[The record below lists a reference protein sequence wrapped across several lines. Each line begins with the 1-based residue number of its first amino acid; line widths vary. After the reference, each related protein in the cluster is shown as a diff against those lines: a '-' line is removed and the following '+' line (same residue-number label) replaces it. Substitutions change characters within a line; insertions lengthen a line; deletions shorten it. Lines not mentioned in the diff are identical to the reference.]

1 MIKMKKRRRKTS
13 YYIKQAAV
21 YAVIIL
27 LALVCVIPL
36 YWMVRSSFMKNTDI
50 YSMRP
55 FVFWPKE
62 MLWSNYTDALKA
74 ADFGRYAINTITIVA
89 GCLIGTLLT
98 SSMAAYAF
106 ARIKW
111 KGQGFC
117 SALVLST
124 MMLPGSVTLIP
135 QFMHWRNF
143 HMIDTYWPLILP
155 SFFGGGAFN
164 IFLLRQFFL
173 GIPKDLDEA
182 ARIDGAGPLQI
193 FFRIIMPISVP
204 IFITAGLMI
213 FMNQWNSYMWPLL
226 VARSKEIRTIQ
237 IAISAFSGER
247 AIQWTYIFAECIM
260 DL

>member
-1 MIKMKKRRRKTS
+1 MKKRRRKTS
-13 YYIKQAAV
+13 YYIKKQAAV
-21 YAVIIL
+21 YGDYSSGSGL
-27 LALVCVIPL
+27 RNPTL

-106 ARIKW
+106 SRIKW

-117 SALVLST
+117 FALVLST

-135 QFMHWRNF
+135 QFMIWRNF

-173 GIPKDLDEA
+173 G
-182 ARIDGAGPLQI
+182 
-193 FFRIIMPISVP
+193 M
-204 IFITAGLMI
+204 T
-213 FMNQWNSYMWPLL
+213 
-226 VARSKEIRTIQ
+226 
-237 IAISAFSGER
+237 R
-247 AIQWTYIFAECIM
+247 AIALTRCPHDFSSCWQKSALVVVALFYLSRQLNDTLFSVSHHDSGTQRLEIYAGFDLAESVAIISSCQKWNYH
-260 DL
+260 L